1 MAEYTASA
9 LRENSS
15 TCQTWPGFLR
25 IKINNN
31 TWAPSNVSTPLT
43 HTETDHCK
51 DRNSC
56 VPYAVVPA
64 CGRCDESY
72 HAGNRCK
79 MKTSTL
85 CQWDMYTIAATNTFV
100 QNYAQTQNLCQQSVQ
115 LQCVSKTCIPLLL
128 PTHLYKDFAQTQNLC
143 QQSFWLQCVSKTCTP
158 LLLSTS
164 LHWDFEQTI
173 NPCQQSFCYNVPV
186 ISHIYT
192 IAATRKSAPWLHK
205 RLKPKPTQFSA
216 TLCQ

>member
-1 MAEYTASA
+1 MFPPHS
-9 LRENSS
+9 
-15 TCQTWPGFLR
+15 
-25 IKINNN
+25 
-31 TWAPSNVSTPLT
+31 
-43 HTETDHCK
+43 HTQK
-51 DRNSC
+51 
-56 VPYAVVPA
+56 
-64 CGRCDESY
+64 
-72 HAGNRCK
+72 
-79 MKTSTL
+79 
-85 CQWDMYTIAATNTFV
+85 QTIAKTEIAVYPMLWF
-100 QNYAQTQNLCQQSVQ
+100 Q
-115 LQCVSKTCIPLLL
+115 LVVAVMKVIMQEIGVKWRPPHCISETCAPLLL
-128 PTHLYKDFAQTQNLC
+128 PTHLYKDFAQTQNMC
-143 QQSFWLQCVSKTCTP
+143 QQNFWLQCVSKTCTP